1 MKIVQPETFP
11 KPRGYSNGIV
21 AEGTVLAIA
30 GQIGWNER
38 GEFDSDELVPQF
50 LQALDNVLTVV
61 RAAGGEPTSL
71 ISMTIFVTDL
81 DAYRNAGPALGEG
94 WKGRM
99 GRHFPTMALLGIS
112 GLVEKRAKV
121 EITALAV
128 LPTGTGAAR

>member
-50 LQALDNVLTVV
+50 LQALDNVLAVV

-94 WKGRM
+94 WKSRM

>member
-50 LQALDNVLTVV
+50 LQALDNVLAVV

-94 WKGRM
+94 WKARM

>member
-1 MKIVQPETFP
+1 
-11 KPRGYSNGIV
+11 
-21 AEGTVLAIA
+21 
-30 GQIGWNER
+30 
-38 GEFDSDELVPQF
+38 VPQF
-50 LQALDNVLTVV
+50 LQALDNVLAVV

-94 WKGRM
+94 WKARM
-99 GRHFPTMALLGIS
+99 GRHYPTMALLGIS

>member
-50 LQALDNVLTVV
+50 LQALDNVLAVV

-94 WKGRM
+94 WKARM
-99 GRHFPTMALLGIS
+99 GRHYPTMALLGIS

-128 LPTGTGAAR
+128 LPTGAAR

>member
-38 GEFDSDELVPQF
+38 GELTSDELVPQF
-50 LQALDNVLTVV
+50 LQALDNVLAVV

-71 ISMTIFVTDL
+71 VSMTIFVTDL
-81 DAYRNAGPALGEG
+81 DAYRSAGPTLGEG
-94 WKGRM
+94 WKARM
-99 GRHFPTMALLGIS
+99 GRHYPTMALLGIS

-128 LPTGTGAAR
+128 LPPAAGGAR

>member
-50 LQALDNVLTVV
+50 LQALDNVLAVV

-94 WKGRM
+94 WKARM
-99 GRHFPTMALLGIS
+99 GRHYPTMALLGIS